1 MNKGENVVMLKN
13 ELDPLEDFLI
23 KPFNNLVDDLL
34 NDPKYNKLYLAIGVT
49 GQGKTLAITKNHIA
63 KLFNDAEV
71 DLIIYS
77 APSGEILENDKFEDA
92 VDELSGVY
100 FAENPYKA
108 YNYLKKGKKVV
119 LCTTHS
125 GVWTRVSKYG
135 PKLLKYVNS
144 NKIKTA
150 IFIDEAHTWTISHEI
165 NYLVV
170 SGNSPV
176 NYEARLFTEVAK
188 IAEFSP
194 FIFGITATPNR
205 EHTGVVTPIGT
216 MSFNIYNEMVDK
228 NLMVWKNSWYK
239 DSIFFNP
246 SDKIS
251 VRETLKTMFTDM
263 KEDENVTGVKKVA
276 LITVKPKLPASAIEK
291 RINKGIDTWH
301 ADIDHIPDMIKELNN
316 TFDFWS
322 DKDIIF
328 SIMDENSKVGF
339 SSSGAK
345 EKFENEDEL
354 KAAANDLNDPLRVVI
369 AVEKGKAGM
378 NIFPLKYLLSMREY
392 NTKSDDMGSITE
404 IPIQLIGRLV
414 RLHSGLDHEEFS
426 KISGYDMKKYLEE
439 NPNLIEKIKTLNSFK
454 TYTANTPVWIDA
466 IKKLLD
472 EYVTKLEDVPF
483 DELKYSINAISEE
496 EICDHC
502 GASSKHWNKN
512 LINGSEIDV
521 EEMDKF
527 FAA

>member
-1 MNKGENVVMLKN
+1 MIKGENIVTLKN

-23 KPFNNLVDDLL
+23 KPFNNLVDNLVD
-34 NDPKYNKLYLAIGVT
+34 DPKYDGLHLAIGVT

-63 KLFNDAEV
+63 KLFNDAGV

-77 APSGEILENDKFEDA
+77 APMSEILENDKFEDA
-92 VDELSGVY
+92 VEKLSGVY

-125 GVWTRVSKYG
+125 GVWTKVSKYG
-135 PKLLKYVNS
+135 PILLKYVNT

-150 IFIDEAHTWTISHEI
+150 IFVDEAHTWTISHED
-165 NYLVV
+165 NYLKV
-170 SGNSPV
+170 SGNLPHH
-176 NYEARLFTEVAK
+176 YEARLFTEVAK

-228 NLMVWKNSWYK
+228 NLMVWKNAWYK
-239 DSIFFNP
+239 DSTFFNP

-276 LITVKPKLPASAIEK
+276 LITVKPKLPASTVKK

-301 ADIDHIPDMIKELNN
+301 ADIDHIPDMIKEINN
-316 TFDFWS
+316 TFGFWS
-322 DKDIIF
+322 DKDIVF

-339 SSSGAK
+339 SSSGVK

-354 KAAANDLNDPLRVVI
+354 KAAGNDLNDPLRVVI

-378 NIFPLKYLLSMREY
+378 NIFTLKYLLSMREY
-392 NTKSDDMGSITE
+392 TGKSDDLGSITE

-414 RLHSGLDHEEFS
+414 RLHSGIDHEEFS
-426 KISGYDMKKYLEE
+426 EISGYDMKKYLEE
-439 NPNLIEKIKTLNSFK
+439 NPDLVEKIKILNSFK

-466 IKKLLD
+466 IEKLLK
-472 EYVTKLEDVPF
+472 EYVTKIEDVPF
-483 DELKYSINAISEE
+483 DELKYVINEE

-502 GASSKHWNKN
+502 GASSKYWNKKLVEDEDFSN
-512 LINGSEIDV
+512 IDMV
-521 EEMDKF
+521 LD
-527 FAA
+527 AA